1 MVEEVSKQTEVDT
14 ELISKQL
21 IVDNEHLN
29 LLSLFHLISGIFT
42 LAYSVFMA
50 LYFGFITL
58 ILNMGHKLD
67 AANSDFPFEFMNVI
81 MFIFTIVLLIAIV
94 LGIAKIFCSKFIRQK
109 TNRVFCIIISCIE
122 CFSFPYG
129 TLLGVLSIMV
139 LNRNSVKEIYND

>member
-1 MVEEVSKQTEVDT
+1 MAEEVSKQIEVDT
-14 ELISKQL
+14 EVISKQL

-42 LAYSVFMA
+42 LVYSVFMA
-50 LYFGFITL
+50 LYFGFVTF
-58 ILNMGHKLD
+58 ILNMGNKLN
-67 AANSDFPFEFMNVI
+67 AANSDFPFEFMNAI
-81 MFIFTIVLLIAIV
+81 MFVFTIVLFIAII
-94 LGIAKIFCSKFIRQK
+94 LGVAKIFCSKFIKQK
-109 TNRVFCIIISCIE
+109 TNRVFCIVICCIE